1 MRISGDGLWGF
12 ASILVSALV
21 AGMIFIYI
29 VAAYLLLFV
38 VPFVTALPIAL
49 PLTLTWKRPARF
61 LVLRPFNRGPASRA
75 LRRILRREIAP
86 LGHCYTLA
94 DADIRVPLWVRL
106 PVVFGQLSFFLF
118 RRRKIVAPKD
128 ISKLARSMGRRRLR
142 NLNWCLSQEKVFPV
156 ACVDDGWRACVT
168 RLVAECDCIVM
179 DLSGMSQNIL
189 WELELLGRER
199 AFARTVLL
207 VEASQAVTVQA
218 ALDRLLGG
226 ECAIPRLQLYSAG
239 RKFSDDLLTA
249 AATNALGD
257 QTTGG
262 RRVAH

>member
-1 MRISGDGLWGF
+1 
-12 ASILVSALV
+12 
-21 AGMIFIYI
+21 
-29 VAAYLLLFV
+29 
-38 VPFVTALPIAL
+38 
-49 PLTLTWKRPARF
+49 
-61 LVLRPFNRGPASRA
+61 
-75 LRRILRREIAP
+75 
-86 LGHCYTLA
+86 
-94 DADIRVPLWVRL
+94 
-106 PVVFGQLSFFLF
+106 
-118 RRRKIVAPKD
+118 
-128 ISKLARSMGRRRLR
+128 
-142 NLNWCLSQEKVFPV
+142 
-156 ACVDDGWRACVT
+156 
-168 RLVAECDCIVM
+168 M